1 MVFSSSL
8 RVRQFDDLEFRVSD
22 LPTTNLGLLD
32 RLRGSPDDP
41 EAWTE
46 FVDLYSA
53 PVLRWCRSHGLQ
65 PADAADVAQDVLVRY
80 WKRSKRFHHDP
91 SLRFRA
97 YLRRMVVGAVS
108 DWHSQR
114 SVKNPGA
121 GLESLHDR
129 LVDLPARE
137 DLADRIEETHDAHLA
152 ARAVDAV
159 RARVRPSTWRA
170 FQLQVIEGKRGTDVA
185 KELGLKV
192 NTVYVARHNVTQML
206 RAVAQSLS
214 SEGRP

>member
-1 MVFSSSL
+1 MS
-8 RVRQFDDLEFRVSD
+8 E
-22 LPTTNLGLLD
+22 LPKTNLDLLD
-32 RLRGSPDDP
+32 RLRESPDDSQ
-41 EAWTE
+41 AWAE

-114 SVKNPGA
+114 HVKHSGD
-121 GLESLHDR
+121 GLGSLHDR
-129 LVDLPARE
+129 LVNLPARE
-137 DLADRIEETHDAHLA
+137 DLADRIEEAHDAHLA
-152 ARAVDAV
+152 ARAVNAV

-170 FQLQVIEGKRGTDVA
+170 FQLQVIEGKRGTEVA
-185 KELGLKV
+185 KELGVKV
-192 NTVYVARHNVTQML
+192 NAVYVARHNVTQML
-206 RAVAQSLS
+206 RAAARSLAVGS
-214 SEGRP
+214 RP